1 MKNKLIL
8 PILLTS
14 VLLTGCGGPDAL
26 KSASSDFLT
35 TTTDMAFSGISSPEY
50 SYDYNYGTES
60 IYNEEM
66 ITSKIIVTGS
76 LRLETKS
83 LDPVLENLNNK
94 IAESGGY
101 VQSSNISKNYSG
113 NRYYT
118 ATVRIP
124 CEKYNA
130 FLDDVKSSAN
140 VLSYGYSTEDVTDS
154 YYDYKTKL
162 KTLEAEY
169 DKVIEFYDRAETINE
184 LMSIEERLSNIQYQI
199 DGLKLKINNY
209 DLLTKYSTLE
219 VSISETEILTNTSE
233 TFLSKVNNAFI
244 EGWENLKLNVQDA
257 IVFGVYHIWELLIA
271 LFGLIVAAISINVNN
286 RKSKKKTKEQK
297 KDKKEN
303 IENKQG

>member
-1 MKNKLIL
+1 MKNKVIL

-14 VLLTGCGGPDAL
+14 ILLTGCGGPTAM
-26 KSASSDFLT
+26 KSESSDYLAT
-35 TTTDMAFSGISSPEY
+35 TNDIAFSGISSPEY
-50 SYDYNYGTES
+50 SYDYKYGNEIVYEEES
-60 IYNEEM
+60 IV
-66 ITSKIIVTGS
+66 SKIIVTGN

-94 IAESGGY
+94 IAEVGGY
-101 VQSSNISKNYSG
+101 IQSSDTSKNYYG
-113 NRYYT
+113 NRNYN
-118 ATVRIP
+118 AVIRIP
-124 CEKYNA
+124 CEKYDG
-130 FLDDVKSSAN
+130 FLNDVKSSAN

-219 VSISETEILTNTSE
+219 ISITETEILTNTSE

-244 EGWENLKLNVQDA
+244 EGWENLKLNIQDA
-257 IVFGVYHIWELLIA
+257 IVFGAYHIWEILIV
-271 LFGLIVAAISINVNN
+271 LIGLIIAMISININN
-286 RKSKKKTKEQK
+286 KKIKKRKAKIQNEPKTED
-297 KDKKEN
+297 KDM
-303 IENKQG
+303 